1 MEIKNAVKDTTT
13 VEKNRYVITR
23 DGIRMSYDEWLEMR
37 RSEMD

>member
-1 MEIKNAVKDTTT
+1 MEIKNAVKDITT